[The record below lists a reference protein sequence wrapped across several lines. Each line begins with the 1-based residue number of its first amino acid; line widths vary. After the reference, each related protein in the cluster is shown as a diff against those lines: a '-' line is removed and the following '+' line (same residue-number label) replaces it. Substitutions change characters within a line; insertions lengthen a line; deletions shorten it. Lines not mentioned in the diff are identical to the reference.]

1 MPNDPNPP
9 PPPKARTKPPTKER
23 RAPRGGPV
31 TTNWLKQLIGRPL
44 TLEGRGVQLRVAMA
58 ERRRPPEVIEAEAVE
73 YLRGQLVAR
82 MGAAENR
89 RAAKVMRQLRQV
101 HDVLGTDG
109 WAGVNLLPSA
119 VLGKARVQ
127 AQMLLGATPSST
139 VTAFIERLRLLQGA
153 SSVREERHHQS
164 SAHPRGSS
172 VEVSEVSHEEF
183 EAMTRQ
189 GADSEPPPDRPPDGQ
204 S

>member
-1 MPNDPNPP
+1 MPNEP
-9 PPPKARTKPPTKER
+9 PPPKARTKPPTKDR
-23 RAPRGGPV
+23 RASGGG
-31 TTNWLKQLIGRPL
+31 TATKNWLKQLMGRPL
-44 TLEGRGVQLRVAMA
+44 TLERQGVQLRVAMA
-58 ERRRPPEVIEAEAVE
+58 ERRRPPDIIEAEAVQ
-73 YLRGQLVAR
+73 YLRSQLTAR

-89 RAAKVMRQLRQV
+89 QAVKVMRQLRKV
-101 HDVLGTDG
+101 HEVLGAEG

-127 AQMLLGATPSST
+127 AQMLLVAAPSST

-153 SSVREERHHQS
+153 SSMREERHHQS
-164 SAHPRGSS
+164 FADHGDSS
-172 VEVSEVSHEEF
+172 VEISEVSHEEF

-189 GADSEPPPDRPPDGQ
+189 GDDSEPPPEDPPDGQ

>member
-1 MPNDPNPP
+1 MPDDPH
-9 PPPKARTKPPTKER
+9 PPKARTKPPTKDR
-23 RAPRGGPV
+23 RAPRGGAV

-44 TLEGRGVQLRVAMA
+44 TLERRGVQLRVAMA
-58 ERRRPPEVIEAEAVE
+58 ERRRPPEVIEAEAVA
-73 YLRGQLVAR
+73 YLRSQLAAR

-101 HDVLGTDG
+101 YDVLGTDG

-127 AQMLLGATPSST
+127 AQMLLGTTPSST

-153 SSVREERHHQS
+153 SSVREERHHQ
-164 SAHPRGSS
+164 RGSS

-189 GADSEPPPDRPPDGQ
+189 GADNEPPPGRPPDGQ